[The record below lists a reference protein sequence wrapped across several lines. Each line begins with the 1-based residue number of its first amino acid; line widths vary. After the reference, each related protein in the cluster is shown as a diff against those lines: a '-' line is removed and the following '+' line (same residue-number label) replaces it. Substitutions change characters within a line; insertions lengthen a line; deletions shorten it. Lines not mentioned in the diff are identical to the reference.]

1 MSFNEG
7 SLQLEITGMQASSD
21 LKRALK
27 VGFAKY
33 GQTVS
38 MWRNSQTLNEMFG
51 STYTCESSFSRMN
64 GIKQMLVAP

>member
-7 SLQLEITGMQASSD
+7 SLQLEITDMQASSD

-38 MWRNSQTLNEMFG
+38 MWRNS
-51 STYTCESSFSRMN
+51 STSAPQLCISRFE
-64 GIKQMLVAP
+64 

>member
-38 MWRNSQTLNEMFG
+38 MWRNSSTSAPQLCISRFEENKQTN
-51 STYTCESSFSRMN
+51 
-64 GIKQMLVAP
+64 KQG